1 MKTLIISIYDTILI
15 LKSAKM
21 LNKTKHMCAQKKPK
35 TLNNRLKNM
44 QNKTVITI
52 ISQFTYSISLLFLF
66 FVQSA
71 TIKTGK

>member
-1 MKTLIISIYDTILI
+1 
-15 LKSAKM
+15 M
-21 LNKTKHMCAQKKPK
+21 LNKNK

-52 ISQFTYSISLLFLF
+52 ISQFTYSMSLLFLF
-66 FVQSA
+66 FVQCA